1 MNIHLTK
8 HFEQYIAGKVE
19 SGKYNNASEV
29 VRAGLRA
36 LEEQEKLYQLRLE
49 ELRLQITQGFAGPF
63 EDFDPEEIRTMGRQ
77 MLAARN
83 SQPKS

>member
-8 HFEQYIAGKVE
+8 HFEEFIAGKVQ

-36 LEEQEKLYQLRLE
+36 LEQQEKLYQLRLE
-49 ELRLQITQGFAGPF
+49 ELRDKIAKGFEGPF
-63 EDFDPEEIRTMGRQ
+63 EAFDHEEIRNMGRQ
-77 MLAARN
+77 MQAAQN
-83 SQPKS
+83 NKPKP